1 MVGST
6 ASEASFCWPETM
18 TAETNHEA
26 DLRPLDVR
34 LRAYGCP
41 SLTRLDHQAIDPAQV
56 EYLDLLPKSH
66 GSSASHLAGVVES
79 QGTALLYILDGA
91 GPRSLD
97 SVQLGQLQR
106 RLANRSDP
114 AWLGLA
120 RFGSLEIYPISFES
134 KVIARAP
141 RVVQETDPEAPLFF
155 QSLVQGTFKQAGE
168 APGTDYVFHKIFELL
183 KQTTEAF
190 LTPELSER
198 RLNPLDVLSMAGR
211 VLFFRFLIDRR
222 IVRENELSEI
232 CPAADGL
239 KDAFATADK
248 AAQTSAW
255 LDETFNGDF
264 LRLIDENTPA
274 SDRVGREALYLEFY
288 RRAEGIAGSSLF
300 AHLDAI
306 LKGWRSVG
314 GSIQTELDWGDL
326 DFAHIPVG
334 VLSQVYESFSHLVD
348 PELARETSVHYTP
361 RLIARLM
368 VDQAFA
374 AIDRPEA
381 ARVLDPA
388 CGAGIFLVL
397 AFRRLVAER
406 WRADGKRPDTR
417 TIQSILYNQL
427 RGFDVS
433 RSALRLGALAL
444 YITAIELNATPRPP
458 KALRFPSNLRT
469 SDPRKG
475 VLFYCGEDVLDTGG
489 SLAGAD
495 NAVRSLGSL
504 GPLVPAD
511 LDGSFDLVIGNPP
524 WTRLRERETQNALG
538 GSGRKGK
545 TASTLL
551 NNEFTK
557 IAQRALERRGLS
569 NLAKKYRNPDKNPDL
584 PFLWRAT
591 EWAKKDRGI
600 LAFALPARVIGR
612 TTGKGHEAWEAV
624 LQGVSVTGLLN
635 GADLRKTPVWEAMD
649 LPFCLL
655 FARNALP
662 QEDHRFIFAAPL
674 HDPEVNRQSRF
685 RLDYEA
691 ARPVS
696 LERVLRQPWVLK
708 TLTLGTWRDVEV
720 METILGAFPQTLAEV
735 WKAWNPEGD
744 KTGQGFNLSPGLRQ
758 SPEKFLGKM
767 KVFSPPTSGFSI
779 QLEGVERFVDKYA
792 TDSAHMPRTDL
803 LYQPPLVIVPK
814 APGSDPLAPAAYISD
829 EELAFNQSYYG
840 YSCSG
845 HRDPESLGALL
856 FLLPHSSLFRYFAS
870 MVSVSQGA
878 DRLIFTKQDFD
889 SLPFPEVSGLQPQ
902 QRASLVKL
910 ARSVQQ
916 RTAAPVDEIDEAI
929 FRLYQL
935 DTEASQTIRDT
946 LFSAAVYRKKGRD
959 AFVPTQRTDREVF
972 SSELS
977 DLLTPFFEVCG
988 ERLFVQE
995 PLRQP
1000 DLWREAWAFL
1010 GLSRFAEPLEIDP
1023 QLLAEAMSQADVRGA
1038 SRIFVRLPESRGL
1051 LLGLLNQKRWWTIT
1065 RARLCGQSILREH
1078 LSAFGLPG
1086 AS

>member
-1 MVGST
+1 MS
-6 ASEASFCWPETM
+6 
-18 TAETNHEA
+18 AETNLEA

-41 SLTRLDHQAIDPAQV
+41 SLIRLDQQAIDPAQV
-56 EYLDLLPKSH
+56 DYLDLLPKSR
-66 GSSASHLAGVVES
+66 GSAATPLAGVVES

-91 GPRSLD
+91 GTQELNA
-97 SVQLGQLQR
+97 VQLAQLQR

-114 AWLGLA
+114 AWLGVA
-120 RFGSLEIYPISFES
+120 RFGSLELYPISFGS
-134 KVIARAP
+134 KDIAGPAM
-141 RVVQETDPEAPLFF
+141 VVQEADLEAPLFF
-155 QSLVQGTFKQAGE
+155 QSLVQGTFNQAGE

-222 IVRENELSEI
+222 IVRENELSKI

-274 SDRVGREALYLEFY
+274 SDRVGREALYLDFY
-288 RRAEGIAGSSLF
+288 RRAEGIAGSRLF

-495 NAVRSLGSL
+495 KAVRSLGSL
-504 GPLVPAD
+504 GPLVPTD

-569 NLAKKYRNPDKNPDL
+569 NLAKKYENPDKNPDL

-612 TTGKGHEAWEAV
+612 TTGKGHKAWQAV

-635 GADLRKTPVWEAMD
+635 GADLRKTAVWEAMD

-662 QEDHRFIFAAPL
+662 PKEHRFIFAAPL

-735 WKAWNPEGD
+735 WKAWNPKGD
-744 KTGQGFNLSPGLRQ
+744 KTGQGFNLSPKLRQ
-758 SPEKFLGKM
+758 KNADFLCDLP
-767 KVFSPPTSGFSI
+767 VFDKPNNGFSI
-779 QLEGVERFVDKYA
+779 TFHSLNTFSESYGVIGDGGAVRCSAYWPKTLE
-792 TDSAHMPRTDL
+792 

-814 APGSDPLAPAAYISD
+814 APGSDPLAPAAYRS
-829 EELAFNQSYYG
+829 EKELAFDQSYYG

-870 MVSVSQGA
+870 MTSVSQGA

-889 SLPFPEVSGLQPQ
+889 ALPFPEVSGLQPQ
-902 QRASLVKL
+902 QKKSLVKL

-916 RTAAPVDEIDEAI
+916 STAVPVDEIDEEI

-935 DTEASQTIRDT
+935 DTDASQTIRDT
-946 LFSAAVYRKKGRD
+946 LFSAAVYRKKGRR
-959 AFVPTQRTDREVF
+959 AFVPTQRPDREVF
-972 SSELS
+972 SGELAE
-977 DLLTPFFEVCG
+977 LLKPFFEVCA
-988 ERLFVQE
+988 ERLTVQE

>member
-6 ASEASFCWPETM
+6 ASEEPSCWPETM
-18 TAETNHEA
+18 SAETNLVA

-41 SLTRLDHQAIDPAQV
+41 SLIRLDRPAVDPAQV
-56 EYLDLLPKSH
+56 DYLDLLPKSR

-79 QGTALLYILDGA
+79 QGTALLYILDGTE
-91 GPRSLD
+91 PQKLD
-97 SVQLGQLQR
+97 AVQLGQFQR
-106 RLANRSDP
+106 QLANRSDP
-114 AWLGLA
+114 AWLGVA
-120 RFGSLEIYPISFES
+120 RFGSLELYPISFEGRG
-134 KVIARAP
+134 IAHPSA
-141 RVVQETDPEAPLFF
+141 VVQESDPQAPLFF
-155 QSLVQGTFKQAGE
+155 QSLVQGTFEPAGE
-168 APGTDYVFHKIFELL
+168 VHGTDYVFRKIFKLL
-183 KQTTEAF
+183 EQTTDEF
-190 LTPELSER
+190 VVPEGDR
-198 RLNPLDVLSMAGR
+198 QRLEPLDVLSMAGR
-211 VLFFRFLIDRR
+211 ALFFRFLIDRR
-222 IVRENELSEI
+222 IVLEGERSEI

-239 KDAFATADK
+239 KDAFATAEK

-274 SDRVGREALYLEFY
+274 SDRVGRERLYLAFF
-288 RRAEGIAGSSLF
+288 RQAEQIAGSRLF
-300 AHLDAI
+300 THLDAI
-306 LKGWRSVG
+306 LKGWGSRG
-314 GSIQTELDWGDL
+314 GAIQTELDWGDL

-334 VLSQVYESFSHLVD
+334 VLSQVYESFSHRVD
-348 PELARETSVHYTP
+348 PELAHEKSVHYTP

-374 AIDRPEA
+374 AVEDPKA
-381 ARVLDPA
+381 SRVLDPA

-417 TIQSILYNQL
+417 TIQGILYNQL

-433 RSALRLGALAL
+433 RSALRLAALAL
-444 YITAIELNATPRPP
+444 YITAIELNASPRPP
-458 KALRFPSNLRT
+458 KALKFPRNLRT
-469 SDPRKG
+469 AEPRHG
-475 VLFYCGEDVLDTGG
+475 VLFYCGEDAVESGG
-489 SLAGAD
+489 SVNAGAS
-495 NAVRSLGSL
+495 AIRSLGSL

-524 WTRLRERETQNALG
+524 WTRLRERETQNAIG
-538 GSGRKGK
+538 GSGRRGK
-545 TASTLL
+545 TESTLL
-551 NNEFTK
+551 NDEFTK
-557 IAQRALERRGLS
+557 IAQRALERRGLLG
-569 NLAKKYRNPDKNPDL
+569 LAKKYRNPDKNPDL

-591 EWAKKDRGI
+591 EWAKQDRGI
-600 LAFALPARVIGR
+600 LAFALPGRVIGR

-635 GADLRKTPVWEAMD
+635 GADLRWSKVWED
-649 LPFCLL
+649 IKVPFCLL

-662 QEDHRFIFAAPL
+662 PKDHRFIFAAPL

-735 WKAWNPEGD
+735 WKAWNPEED
-744 KTGQGFNLSPGLRQ
+744 KTGQGFNLSRNLRPDGKELLAEFRVFERPSQGFELAFEALPEFSAKHGLASVSR
-758 SPEKFLGKM
+758 SRG
-767 KVFSPPTSGFSI
+767 SN
-779 QLEGVERFVDKYA
+779 
-792 TDSAHMPRTDL
+792 
-803 LYQPPLVIVPK
+803 LYQPPLVIVPQSPGDNDE
-814 APGSDPLAPAAYISD
+814 APRAYLSSQPLAFS
-829 EELAFNQSYYG
+829 QSYYG
-840 YSCSG
+840 YSCEG
-845 HRDPESLGALL
+845 HPDADTLAALL
-856 FLLPHSSLFRYFAS
+856 YLLPHSQLFSYFCLMTS
-870 MVSVSQGA
+870 RRMGS
-878 DRLIFTKQDFD
+878 DRQTFNKEEFD
-889 SLPFPEVSGLQPQ
+889 ALPFPEVGSLPDSQKTALRSLAERLESDPVKPWAAVDSLIFGLYN
-902 QRASLVKL
+902 L
-910 ARSVQQ
+910 
-916 RTAAPVDEIDEAI
+916 DEE
-929 FRLYQL
+929 L
-935 DTEASQTIRDT
+935 SQTVRDT
-946 LFSAAVYRKKGRD
+946 LFAAASYRRKGRG
-959 AFVPTQRTDREVF
+959 ALERTDRTYRTSF
-972 SSELS
+972 SVELQY
-977 DLLTPFFEVCG
+977 LLGPYFDVCG
-988 ERLFVQE
+988 ERLSIQE
-995 PLRQP
+995 PRRQP

-1023 QLLAEAMSQADVRGA
+1023 QLLAEAMGQADVQGA
-1038 SRIFVRLPESRGL
+1038 SRIFVRLPDRRGL